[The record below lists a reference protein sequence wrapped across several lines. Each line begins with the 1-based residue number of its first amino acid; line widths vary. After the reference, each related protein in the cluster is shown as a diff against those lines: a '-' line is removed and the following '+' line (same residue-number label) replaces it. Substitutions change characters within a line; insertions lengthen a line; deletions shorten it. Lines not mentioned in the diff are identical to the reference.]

1 MLIYCREFNEI
12 NLLVVLS
19 FRFLFFGLI
28 ESKKGNNFKTDRGY
42 QTGIFSEI
50 VTENVML
57 GILSGPIPFMKCIL
71 FFKEFHYL

>member
-19 FRFLFFGLI
+19 FRVLFFGLI

-42 QTGIFSEI
+42 QTGIF
-50 VTENVML
+50 
-57 GILSGPIPFMKCIL
+57 
-71 FFKEFHYL
+71 